1 MTAQIIVSDAV
12 IVGGGPT
19 GLFAAECLASK
30 GLSVTLFER
39 MPSVGRKFLLAGR
52 GGLNLTHSEVP
63 ERFIA
68 RYGWRHD
75 VIAPLL
81 DAFSPADL
89 SEWAAGLGE
98 ESFVGSSGRVFP
110 KSFKATPLL
119 RAWLARLKNLGVRIE
134 TRQGWTG
141 LDEHG
146 HALFTGPEGVV
157 TTAQAPALLLAMG
170 GASWPRMGSDG
181 RWVETFEAL
190 KIPVAPLR
198 PANCGIEIAWSQHM
212 KDKGGGHPL
221 KRIAITAGTRS
232 ERGEAMIT
240 SEGLEGGAVYAV
252 LDVVRD
258 EIAATG
264 KSMLTL
270 DLRPDRNL
278 EGLAQDI
285 ERTPASQSTS
295 NRLRKGAK
303 LDPAALMLLNEVHR
317 PLPRDAEAL
326 ARLIK
331 TITLRAIGVRPL
343 ERAISTAGGVF
354 FEALNDHLMVKERPG
369 LFVAGEMLD
378 WEAPTGG
385 YLLQACFSS
394 AKMAAEGM
402 ADWIASHQ
410 GVAPD
415 SSDRDMADGG

>member
-1 MTAQIIVSDAV
+1 MSVARFIETDVAII
-12 IVGGGPT
+12 GGGPA
-19 GLFAAECLASK
+19 GLFAAECLAK
-30 GLSVTLFER
+30 QGLSVTVFDR

-68 RYGWRHD
+68 RYGWRQD
-75 VIAPLL
+75 VMTPLL

-89 SEWAAGLGE
+89 SHWAHGLGE
-98 ESFVGSSGRVFP
+98 ETFVGSSGRVFP
-110 KSFKATPLL
+110 KSFKATQLL
-119 RAWLARLKNLGVRIE
+119 RAWLARLKAQDVRIE
-134 TRQGWTG
+134 TRQNWTG
-141 LDEHG
+141 FDESG
-146 HALFTGPEGVV
+146 HALFTGADGGSTIAKSRAVLMA
-157 TTAQAPALLLAMG
+157 TG

-181 RWVETFEAL
+181 RWVEAFAAL
-190 KIPVAPLR
+190 GIPVAPLR

-221 KRIAITAGTRS
+221 KRIAISAGGRT

-240 SEGLEGGAVYAV
+240 GEGLEGGAVYAV
-252 LDVVRD
+252 LDLVRD
-258 EIAATG
+258 EIAAKG
-264 KSMLTL
+264 KAMLML

-285 ERTPASQSTS
+285 DRTPASQSTA

-303 LDPAALMLLNEVHR
+303 LDASAMMLLNEVHR
-317 PLPRDAEAL
+317 PLPREAEQL

-331 TITLRAIGVRPL
+331 NLPLRATATRPL

-354 FEALNDHLMVKERPG
+354 FEALDNHLMVRQRPG

-394 AKMAAEGM
+394 AKMACDGMVHWLDARQAEEKT
-402 ADWIASHQ
+402 S
-410 GVAPD
+410 VA
-415 SSDRDMADGG
+415 AQAT